1 MKPKPKLL
9 TGDELMARVNRV
21 DWIVTDYIAY
31 NAVSDED
38 ARMMVGSMRNSEL
51 FFLFK
56 GFRENFVEFL
66 ADDQG
71 DKDVRFMKAFRMVMQ
86 QIKSR
91 PGTPVDFTEETW
103 EQINRKW

>member
-1 MKPKPKLL
+1 MKPKLL
-9 TGDELMARVNRV
+9 TGDELVKRINRV
-21 DWIVTDYIAY
+21 DWIVTDYISC
-31 NAVSDED
+31 NALSDEH
-38 ARMMVGSMRNSEL
+38 ARMMIASMRNSEL

-66 ADDQG
+66 ADDEE
-71 DKDVRFMKAFRMVMQ
+71 DKDVRFMRAFRMVIQ

-103 EQINRKW
+103 EQINKKW